1 MIVCCLRDWESEKN
15 AFHPIINKGIEF
27 ITQTDFSTLSPGKYD
42 IIPEKMFCLYQE
54 MTTLPAEEMRAE
66 SHFKFI
72 DIQFLLQG
80 EETIGVARGAADHQV
95 VEDRAE
101 KHDIVFYQQ
110 TQNESLIH
118 LVPGMFAVFF
128 PQDLHR
134 PCCHTHGESF
144 IRKAVIKIH
153 LSLFDHGLIMNNQ

>member
-1 MIVCCLRDWESEKN
+1 MNTV
-15 AFHPIINKGIEF
+15 
-27 ITQTDFSTLSPGKYD
+27 
-42 IIPEKMFCLYQE
+42 
-54 MTTLPAEEMRAE
+54 PANEMRAE
-66 SHFKFI
+66 SHFKFV

-80 EETIGVARGAADHQV
+80 EETIGVARGAAQHQV

-101 KHDIVFYQQ
+101 NHDIVFYQE
-110 TQNESLIH
+110 TNNESLIR

-134 PCCHTHGESF
+134 PCCHTYSESF

-153 LSLFDHGLIMNNQ
+153 LSLFDDGLFMNNP